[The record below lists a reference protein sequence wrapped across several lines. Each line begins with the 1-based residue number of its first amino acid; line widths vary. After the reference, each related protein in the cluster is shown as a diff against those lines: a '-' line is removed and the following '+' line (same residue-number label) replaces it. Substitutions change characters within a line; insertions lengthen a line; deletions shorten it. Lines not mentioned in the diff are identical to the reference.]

1 MDRLID
7 AAIGYPTAIF
17 TALLLVVLIYWLLA
31 LVGWVDFE
39 SSGVD
44 MELELQADGDPGEI
58 STLAGYVVALGLNGV
73 PFSIVVSLLVL
84 VAWTLSC
91 LAGEWLMP
99 WVPTWPLQLL
109 IGTGVLVLS
118 VALAIFITA
127 RLIRPLRGLFVTH
140 QAVANA
146 SFVGQTCTVMSQKVD
161 ARSGYAE
168 VAQRGA
174 NIQIRIRAEGDNR
187 LTKGDAARILEYDE
201 AANRYLVAP
210 DP

>member
-1 MDRLID
+1 MDRLFE
-7 AAIGYPTAIF
+7 AALSYPTAIF
-17 TALLLVVLIYWLLA
+17 SALLLVVLVYWLLA
-31 LVGWVDFE
+31 LLGWVDFE
-39 SSGVD
+39 SSGLDVD
-44 MELELQADGDPGEI
+44 IELQADGEAGDI

-91 LAGEWLMP
+91 LAAEWLMP
-99 WVPTWPLQLL
+99 WISTLPLQLVV
-109 IGTGVLVLS
+109 GTMVLVLS
-118 VALAIFITA
+118 LGLAIIITA

-140 QAVANA
+140 QAVGNA
-146 SFVGQTCTVMSQKVD
+146 SFVGQCCTVMSQVVND
-161 ARSGYAE
+161 RSGHAE

-174 NIQIRIRAEGDNR
+174 SIRIRIRTEGENQ
-187 LTKGDAARILEYDE
+187 LIKGDTARILDYDA